1 MAEPRVHAIIEEA
14 IAYAANRAGICSL
27 KSEQAEVLRRFAI
40 GQDVFV
46 SLPTGYGKSYCF
58 ALLPALFDYLRS
70 PSHPPDDHTSIAVVV
85 SPLTALMMEQRSK
98 FSVKGVSSEFV
109 GELQQDVEAM
119 RGVKSGAFQL
129 VYISPESLLQNP
141 QWRDMLLS
149 RIYQKNIVALVVDEA
164 HCITQW

>member
-1 MAEPRVHAIIEEA
+1 M
-14 IAYAANRAGICSL
+14 
-27 KSEQAEVLRRFAI
+27 LRRFTI

-58 ALLPALFDYLRS
+58 ALLPTLALFDYLRS
-70 PSHPPDDHTSIAVVV
+70 PSHPPDDHTSITVVV

-109 GELQQDVEAM
+109 GELQHDVKAM

-141 QWRDMLLS
+141 QWRDMVS
-149 RIYQKNIVALVVDEA
+149 
-164 HCITQW
+164 CF